1 MGQTISE
8 QELRTKG
15 KILDRLLKKI
25 DKKSAQ
31 LHPIH
36 DVL

>member
-15 KILDRLLKKI
+15 KILDNPLEK
-25 DKKSAQ
+25 DE
-31 LHPIH
+31 
-36 DVL
+36 

>member
-15 KILDRLLKKI
+15 KILDKLLKKI
-25 DKKSAQ
+25 ENESA
-31 LHPIH
+31 H
-36 DVL
+36 